1 MDKDMDA
8 IDIVRQMVAEGQVSQ
23 DVAET
28 YFPELAESEDEKIR
42 KELIAMVKLSCTNGD
57 DVDKKIAWLEK
68 QGEQK
73 PDEWSEEYEKAI
85 DLACS
90 ILYSNFNEN
99 ENFDKDQMCVGEI
112 IDKLNSIK
120 RKVQPQPRQEWS
132 EEDEEILYSI
142 INDIEIRS
150 GRITL
155 AELKESYTKQIDW
168 LKSLRPRNTCKPND
182 LPHWKKS
189 TLPLDDTTGFN
200 GDYFCHKG
208 YNINEMILKLHES
221 NLL

>member
-120 RKVQPQPRQEWS
+120 RKVQPQ
-132 EEDEEILYSI
+132 I
-142 INDIEIRS
+142 
-150 GRITL
+150 GR
-155 AELKESYTKQIDW
+155 ASCRE
-168 LKSLRPRNTCKPND
+168 RV
-182 LPHWKKS
+182 
-189 TLPLDDTTGFN
+189 
-200 GDYFCHKG
+200 
-208 YNINEMILKLHES
+208 
-221 NLL
+221 